1 MSRWERGSKWVSGVD
16 LMLQNTRYIGY
27 LGGFA
32 VPPQADIEAALRRV
46 ADAGLHTR
54 VAMEPAGARRRWH
67 RASSPPAVY
76 RVPADVT
83 DGGPDRVLE
92 YVRNRPGTRAP
103 VEVHVTD
110 DQLMVD
116 TQHGL
121 GDGRL
126 FVDLASALI
135 GLASG
140 EEPRWVTTPD
150 TRGPALKAVVNT
162 FARQPKRLRDVVTT
176 AQSLRAA
183 YPAEPN
189 LEPAPGQRWSPSWAV
204 ETAHLD
210 AAAEAEVERW
220 RKTEAPECGSGAV
233 WLYATRRALAE
244 AGLPMTG
251 RVQVAFDCRRYL
263 RKGMSANGNF
273 ATGVELPVD
282 VDAPV
287 SAVGARMR
295 EVTGSALP
303 IALMGAAS
311 AYIQLRPR
319 VAPPATE
326 FVPNAPARVMYSD
339 MGRLVPCDGFP
350 WRAGRGSVF
359 AGLLDPSG
367 PDGVTVLNGVVNRE
381 RTLSISFHD
390 NVFDRATMKRAAK
403 LLADE
408 PLRLIAEG

>member
-1 MSRWERGSKWVSGVD
+1 MSRWERNSKWVSGVD

-27 LGGFA
+27 LGGFD

-46 ADAGLHTR
+46 AEAGLHTR
-54 VAMEPAGARRRWH
+54 VAMEPAGTRRRWR
-67 RASSPPAVY
+67 RASSPLTVS
-76 RVPADVT
+76 RVPADVAE
-83 DGGPDRVLE
+83 GGPDRLLE
-92 YVRNRPGTRAP
+92 YIRNRPGTRAQ
-103 VEVHVTD
+103 VEVHMTD
-110 DQLMVD
+110 DQLVVD

-126 FVDLASALI
+126 FVDLVSALV
-135 GLASG
+135 GLAGG

-150 TRGPALKAVVNT
+150 TRGAAFKALVNT
-162 FARQPKRLRDVVTT
+162 FARQPKRLRDVVAQ

-183 YPAEPN
+183 YRPEPDHE
-189 LEPAPGQRWSPSWAV
+189 LGSAQPWSPSWAV

-210 AAAEAEVERW
+210 AEAEAEVEKW
-220 RKTEAPECGSGAV
+220 RKTEAPGCGSGAV

-287 SAVGARMR
+287 SVVGARMR

-303 IALMGAAS
+303 IAFMSAAS
-311 AYIQLRPR
+311 AYVQLRPQ
-319 VAPPATE
+319 VAPPVTE

-339 MGRLVPCDGFP
+339 MGRLAPCDGFP
-350 WRAGRGSVF
+350 WRASGSSVF

-390 NVFDRATMKRAAK
+390 NVFDRATMNRAAK

-408 PLRLIAEG
+408 PLRLIAGG